1 MSSFINTNFIS
12 GLVGNMIEKNIE
24 EKPKNVY
31 STKEVA
37 QILNMSEYTVRKKIR
52 NKEIDAIKEDGEL
65 KYKITREAIEKYTQN
80 ELNKLGIKNND
91 ISNENKD
98 KDNET
103 KSIVEQ
109 ISLTANNAID
119 TANNVIDNA
128 SKFIKSL
135 ASKSINEK
143 INQIQTEL
151 IKNKSALKIK
161 ELEHKKFQLTNDK
174 SLKYKIRDI
183 DFQIEIEKIS
193 SNVTILEKELQIL
206 EQEQKKESNT

>member
-1 MSSFINTNFIS
+1 MNSFINTNFIS